1 MENLDYKNLGLED
14 ISETEIKEIQGGT
27 WLSFAIG
34 YISRWNYEIMAANE
48 GSPWNAMGSK

>member
-27 WLSFAIG
+27 WLSYAIG